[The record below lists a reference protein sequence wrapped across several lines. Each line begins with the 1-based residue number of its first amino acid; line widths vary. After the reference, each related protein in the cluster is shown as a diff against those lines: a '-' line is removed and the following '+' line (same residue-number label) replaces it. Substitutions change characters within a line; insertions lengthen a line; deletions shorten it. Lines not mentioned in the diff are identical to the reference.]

1 MLAVDGDPAV
11 AAAYEAW
18 DDAPC
23 SVEAANAVVSR
34 ILDVV
39 NRAAPG
45 NTDGLRH
52 LVIVGGDDVIP
63 QGRVFDNIGLSNEAD
78 HALEVV
84 YGGRSNPIA
93 AAFGGGYLLSDDPY
107 GAFAPFDFLEADLLY
122 LPSVAVGRLVESPA
136 DVSEAISAFTSAN
149 GALTPDRS
157 FTAGYDFVA
166 DGAAAVHDHLVSA
179 VGAAAAVLRNDVPNG
194 PRDPWTGPDAIDGIN
209 AAAGGFASVNGHY
222 DQYRMLPASGQA
234 DSVDAK
240 TGGLAASLLG
250 SVLFTVGCHAG
261 LNIPDLVSAND
272 VLTTD
277 WAQALASRG
286 ALFLGNTGYGYGD
299 TDTVAASE
307 KLMAYAAENL
317 ASEEMTAGQALL
329 FAKLRYLGEAK
340 PVGAFDAKVTEV
352 ATFYGLPMWRVG
364 TSGGVAAPALPEA
377 PVVDPDLTVDEVII
391 DLEPEY
397 QTRNGDDGVVIEAS
411 APGTTNSVQASHYRP
426 LSWNLISELGAGKP
440 VHGVVIDALDTT
452 DGARTRP
459 SRALMPTDTSDGV
472 SFPDFEEVTFPVRL
486 ADARAIAGPNGRED
500 LVIYSPVQWYT
511 DGEGAPGQA
520 IPRTARSATLRAL
533 RSDSDDFEA
542 PHIDASRGYL
552 LGAGNGIIEVTSD
565 SADATE
571 GIVLYRLDVD
581 GPAGPWRRAT
591 LVRTGPTGFGA
602 ALTGLPTGA
611 SEVSEYSV
619 QLLDAAGNV
628 GWSSEK
634 VTGYRAQL
642 LPEPGPD
649 AHLVFDRPPDVNGF
663 YRPPAPS
670 VSLADAQPGVTYT
683 LSVDGGPAAPYSGPV
698 ALPAGDGPI
707 EIGFVGSDGSH
718 GSIVAL
724 VDGTGPVVDATT
736 ETVAGGVRIVFRCAD
751 GGSGVAS
758 CPVSETVSTNG
769 DIVRTVTDRAG
780 NSTTVTIPITGAD
793 TDAPV
798 ITAAVSPASNPAG
811 WHRQAGPVSVTYT
824 CTDDGGS
831 GVASCPPPATVTT
844 EGTTTVTGSA
854 TDNAGNTASVST
866 VVRIDRTAPSVGTA
880 GALILVGAPLR
891 GTAADTLSG
900 IDKVRVTFT
909 PVLLGSPRTVEA
921 TLVCSADRK
930 SCTWSAR
937 PAGLLGVY
945 KVTVVAT
952 DVAGNA
958 SPPKSP
964 LVVQL
969 L

>member
-1 MLAVDGDPAV
+1 M
-11 AAAYEAW
+11 
-18 DDAPC
+18 
-23 SVEAANAVVSR
+23 
-34 ILDVV
+34 
-39 NRAAPG
+39 
-45 NTDGLRH
+45 
-52 LVIVGGDDVIP
+52 
-63 QGRVFDNIGLSNEAD
+63 
-78 HALEVV
+78 
-84 YGGRSNPIA
+84 
-93 AAFGGGYLLSDDPY
+93 
-107 GAFAPFDFLEADLLY
+107 
-122 LPSVAVGRLVESPA
+122 GRLVESPA

-166 DGAAAVHDHLVSA
+166 DGAAAVHDRLVSA

-209 AAAGGFASVNGHY
+209 AAAGGFASVDRPLRPVPHAPGQRPGRLGRRQDGRPRRIAARVGSLH
-222 DQYRMLPASGQA
+222 RRLPCGLDVPTWSPPTT
-234 DSVDAK
+234 SSPR
-240 TGGLAASLLG
+240 TGPRPSHLEGRCS
-250 SVLFTVGCHAG
+250 F
-261 LNIPDLVSAND
+261 
-272 VLTTD
+272 
-277 WAQALASRG
+277 
-286 ALFLGNTGYGYGD
+286 GNTGYGYGD

-307 KLMAYAAENL
+307 KLMAYAAEPRL
-317 ASEEMTAGQALL
+317 EEMTAGHMS
-329 FAKLRYLGEAK
+329 AKLRYLGEAK

-459 SRALMPTDTSDGV
+459 SRALMPTDASDGV

-571 GIVLYRLDVD
+571 
-581 GPAGPWRRAT
+581 
-591 LVRTGPTGFGA
+591 
-602 ALTGLPTGA
+602 
-611 SEVSEYSV
+611 VSEYSV

-683 LSVDGGPAAPYSGPV
+683 LSVDGGPAAPELGPGG
-698 ALPAGDGPI
+698 PARRRR
-707 EIGFVGSDGSH
+707 SH
-718 GSIVAL
+718 
-724 VDGTGPVVDATT
+724 
-736 ETVAGGVRIVFRCAD
+736 R
-751 GGSGVAS
+751 
-758 CPVSETVSTNG
+758 
-769 DIVRTVTDRAG
+769 DR
-780 NSTTVTIPITGAD
+780 
-793 TDAPV
+793 
-798 ITAAVSPASNPAG
+798 
-811 WHRQAGPVSVTYT
+811 
-824 CTDDGGS
+824 
-831 GVASCPPPATVTT
+831 
-844 EGTTTVTGSA
+844 
-854 TDNAGNTASVST
+854 
-866 VVRIDRTAPSVGTA
+866 
-880 GALILVGAPLR
+880 LR
-891 GTAADTLSG
+891 GQRRLA
-900 IDKVRVTFT
+900 RV
-909 PVLLGSPRTVEA
+909 
-921 TLVCSADRK
+921 DRR
-930 SCTWSAR
+930 SRGRHR
-937 PAGLLGVY
+937 PGG
-945 KVTVVAT
+945 
-952 DVAGNA
+952 
-958 SPPKSP
+958 
-964 LVVQL
+964 
-969 L
+969 